1 MVFHC
6 LFLTIIDNI
15 YKRVSSIL
23 LRIMFPVRNIL
34 QELQI
39 LAISSLYSKTVK
51 TSGIPSFLLI
61 SHLVTLSFQP
71 RFHDIS
77 QLNFCLFLEISLSA
91 LVREVGPTFSTNIFD
106 ALKTKAI
113 NPFKWCGRG
122 KSIINRIGKKRDICC
137 PKNFTSLAE
146 NYISGLPYSFLPG
159 GKNTIWEKLFFRK
172 CSLINCSIIFFSSV
186 FFRFLTR
193 NYVIV

>member
-1 MVFHC
+1 M
-6 LFLTIIDNI
+6 L
-15 YKRVSSIL
+15 
-23 LRIMFPVRNIL
+23 PVRNIL

-39 LAISSLYSKTVK
+39 LAISPLHSKTVK

-61 SHLVTLSFQP
+61 SQLVTLSSHP

-77 QLNFCLFLEISLSA
+77 QLNFCLFLESSLSA
-91 LVREVGPTFSTNIFD
+91 LLREVCPTCSTNIFD

-122 KSIINRIGKKRDICC
+122 KSILNRTGKKHDTCC

-146 NYISGLPYSFLPG
+146 NYISGLPYSFLLG
-159 GKNTIWEKLFFRK
+159 GTNTIWEKLFFRK
-172 CSLINCSIIFFSSV
+172 CSLINCSIIFFDSV